1 MDKKI
6 NLALIVGGQNSE
18 HEVSL
23 NSGVSILN
31 ALDKSKYNIKVIK
44 IDKSGKWLVGPY
56 IKELPDKSDL
66 SIISN
71 SVEGIPPLEDNTAV
85 SKLDDEKVDVAFI
98 GMHGKYGEDG
108 KIQALL
114 EFAGIPYQ
122 GSGVTASALGMDK
135 VKSAEL
141 FRANGLNIP
150 KYMAFSEKDCKEDKG
165 RIIEFLKD
173 NLPLVLK
180 PSDDGSSAGTFLI
193 RTVED
198 FERKLAETFK
208 VSKNAMLQ
216 EYIKGDEVTCG
227 VLDTDGKPVALPP
240 TQIIANSGEFYDYAS
255 KYATG
260 GSTHIVPAPFPP
272 EVIAEIQDTALK
284 THKALGCEGLS
295 RTDMLI
301 RDGKIYVLE
310 INTLPGMTG
319 TSLFPEQAEKA
330 GISYTELLDKL
341 IQQALNKGL

>member
-1 MDKKI
+1 MAGKI

-31 ALDKSKYNIKVIK
+31 ALDKNKYNIKIIK
-44 IDKSGKWLVGPY
+44 IEKSGKWLVGPY
-56 IKELPDKSDL
+56 IKELPAKSDL
-66 SIISN
+66 SVITN
-71 SVEGIPPLEDNTAV
+71 SVKGITPLEDNTAIGRM
-85 SKLDDEKVDVAFI
+85 DDEKVDVAFI

-122 GSGVTASALGMDK
+122 GSGVSASALGMDK
-135 VKSAEL
+135 IKSAEL
-141 FRANGLNIP
+141 FRANGLNVP
-150 KYMAFSEKDCKEDKG
+150 GYLSFNEKSFKEDKG
-165 RIIEFLKD
+165 KITEFLKN

-180 PSDDGSSAGTFLI
+180 PSDEGSSAGTFLI
-193 RTVED
+193 KTPED
-198 FERKLAETFK
+198 FEQRLPETFK
-208 VSKNAMLQ
+208 VSKNAVLQ

-227 VLDTDGKPVALPP
+227 ILDTDEKPVALPP

-255 KYATG
+255 KYASG
-260 GSTHIVPAPFPP
+260 GSTHIVPAPFAP
-272 EVIAEIQDTALK
+272 ELVSEIQNTALK
-284 THKALGCEGLS
+284 AHKILGCSGLS

-310 INTLPGMTG
+310 TNTLPGFTS
-319 TSLFPEQAEKA
+319 TSLFPEEAEAA
-330 GISYTELLDKL
+330 GISYSELLDKL
-341 IQQALNKGL
+341 IRHALNKGF